1 MLKKAQIILAA
12 CVLLSISPSAL
23 ADRGAIK
30 KSKSKA
36 GINLNIK
43 TPVSLRNSIS
53 FNLKSGL
60 VYKGSTLGSNT
71 NTNSNMGIRLNT
83 GTVTYQKGNTIYILP
98 YKHKIA
104 VPEVRQGYA
113 GMKLIIRSQ

>member
-12 CVLLSISPSAL
+12 CVLLSIPPSAL

-36 GINLNIK
+36 GISLNIK

-71 NTNSNMGIRLNT
+71 NTNMGIRLNT

>member
-1 MLKKAQIILAA
+1 MLRKVQIILAA
-12 CVLLSISPSAL
+12 CVLLSIPPSAL
-23 ADRGAIK
+23 ADRGASK
-30 KSKSKA
+30 KSKAKT
-36 GINLNIK
+36 GISLNIK

-60 VYKGSTLGSNT
+60 VYKGSTLLSNT
-71 NTNSNMGIRLNT
+71 KSNFGLRMNT
-83 GTVTYQKGNTIYILP
+83 GTVTYQKGNTVYILP

-104 VPEVRQGYA
+104 VPELRQGYA